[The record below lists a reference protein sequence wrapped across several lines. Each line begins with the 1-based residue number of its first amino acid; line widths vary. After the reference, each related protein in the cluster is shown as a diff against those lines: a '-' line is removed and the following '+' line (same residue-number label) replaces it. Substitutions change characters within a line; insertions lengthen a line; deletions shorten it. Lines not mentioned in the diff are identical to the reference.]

1 MWIRGGSGNRG
12 MLMGMKDRLDK
23 DEILLGLCRLMLI

>member
-1 MWIRGGSGNRG
+1 MWIRGESGNRG
-12 MLMGMKDRLDK
+12 IMGMKDRLDK